1 MGLYWQDQC
10 TFTKVGDR
18 ANLSPLTE
26 VTTLLGI
33 HYNVPLIRFDYNV
46 QRELSS
52 LAAFRLYGSS
62 SEDVGQAMAPSYL
75 LIHSDG
81 ILVASPTRAKFRLGA
96 RQKNQLTG
104 ERAPQF
110 VVGYLPLSIPEGD
123 VVVREKKK
131 KDRLYCC
138 GIHIWALLGMRIRV
152 HCVNS

>member
-10 TFTKVGDR
+10 TFTKVGYR
-18 ANLSPLTE
+18 ANLSTLNE

-33 HYNVPLIRFDYNV
+33 QYNVPLIRFDYNV

-62 SEDVGQAMAPSYL
+62 SEDVGQAMAPSFL

-104 ERAPQF
+104 EPAPQF
-110 VVGYLPLSIPEGD
+110 VVGYFPLSIPEGD
-123 VVVREKKK
+123 ESLREKQEN
-131 KDRLYCC
+131 DRLYYCD
-138 GIHIWALLGMRIRV
+138 IHIWTLI
-152 HCVNS
+152 